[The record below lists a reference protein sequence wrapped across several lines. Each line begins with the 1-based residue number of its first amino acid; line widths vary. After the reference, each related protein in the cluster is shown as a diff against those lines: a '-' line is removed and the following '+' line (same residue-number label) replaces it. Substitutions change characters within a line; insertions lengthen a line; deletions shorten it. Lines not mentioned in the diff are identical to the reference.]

1 MTSKRQKQRVER
13 KRSTVKERYQVFDN
27 LIDALD
33 QMVERRL
40 SDINTNMPATIGS
53 YDAAKNRA
61 IVHVTV
67 PKSDADNEPIVG
79 PQVVEVPVVW
89 HASGGGSSSL
99 TMPLK
104 AGDGVMLAVQQR
116 SLENWLGGNNDIPDD
131 PRQFDLSDCVAIPG
145 CSHNGT
151 VAHSDDVVLKFNKTE
166 VRLKPDGTIVMGN
179 DKGGITI
186 DGSGAMVIKAETIKI
201 DTPAKTFTLQT
212 HKHDKV
218 QVGGGISGEPFPL

>member
-1 MTSKRQKQRVER
+1 M
-13 KRSTVKERYQVFDN
+13 FDN
-27 LIDALD
+27 LIDALE
-33 QMVERRL
+33 QMVERKL
-40 SDINTNMPATIGS
+40 SDVNTNMPATIVS

-61 IVHVTV
+61 VVKVSV
-67 PKSDADNEPIVG
+67 PKGDADNEPIAG

-116 SLENWLGGNNDIPDD
+116 SLENWLGGNTDIPDD

-151 VAHSDDVVLKFNKTE
+151 VAHSDDVVLKFNNTE
-166 VRLKPDGTIVMGN
+166 VRLKPDGSISMTNAGN
-179 DKGGITI
+179 GIII
-186 DGSGAMVIKAETIKI
+186 DGGGNMTIKANSIHI
-201 DTPAKTFTLQT
+201 NTPAKSFTLET
-212 HKHDKV
+212 HMHLNV
-218 QVGGGISGEPFPL
+218 MSGGGQSGVPVPS

>member
-1 MTSKRQKQRVER
+1 M
-13 KRSTVKERYQVFDN
+13 FDN

-33 QMVERRL
+33 QAMERKL
-40 SDINTNMPATIGS
+40 SDINTNMPGTIVS

-61 IVHVTV
+61 VVKVTI
-67 PKSDADNEPIVG
+67 PKGLDDDEPLPG

-89 HASGGGSSSL
+89 HAAGGGSTSL

-116 SLENWLGGNNDIPDD
+116 SLENWLGGNNDAPDD

-151 VAHSDDVVLKFNKTE
+151 VAHADDVVLKFNNTE

-186 DGSGAMVIKAETIKI
+186 DGSGTMTLHAETIKVN
-201 DTPAKTFTLQT
+201 TPAKSFTLEH
-212 HKHDKV
+212 HKHDQV
-218 QVGGGISGEPFPL
+218 QTGGSLSGEPFPT